1 MGGQR
6 SKTTA
11 DAAAAGCHDAPH
23 ESNND
28 GLMSC
33 VECVHVQNSCV
44 IFLSSFDFNVVL
56 LKNVAKNCFGII
68 SYAIV
73 MEWLN

>member
-6 SKTTA
+6 SETTA
-11 DAAAAGCHDAPH
+11 DAAAAGCHDAAH

-56 LKNVAKNCFGII
+56 LKMLLR
-68 SYAIV
+68 IV
-73 MEWLN
+73 LGSFLMPL